1 MWVHES
7 LHVFLKIKGVVE
19 CICILLYSNL
29 KPGYLTNIN
38 KSKYNLEVVVFF
50 FFLAIHTT
58 LLYCTSGFCLDTNG
72 IKSYCLKP
80 GLLHLVIFH
89 GGLIRF
95 VYSLPLNTQQC
106 GGLSSMV
113 LAL

>member
-1 MWVHES
+1 MWVRES
-7 LHVFLKIKGVVE
+7 LHDLLKMKGVVE

-38 KSKYNLEVVVFF
+38 KSKYNLEVFF
-50 FFLAIHTT
+50 FFFSHTT

-95 VYSLPLNTQQC
+95 VYSLPSNTQQC

>member
-7 LHVFLKIKGVVE
+7 LHVFLKMKGVVE
-19 CICILLYSNL
+19 CTCILLYGNL

-38 KSKYNLEVVVFF
+38 KSKYNWRLFF
-50 FFLAIHTT
+50 FFFSRTT

>member
-38 KSKYNLEVVVFF
+38 KSKYNLEVVGFF
-50 FFLAIHTT
+50 FF
-58 LLYCTSGFCLDTNG
+58 
-72 IKSYCLKP
+72 
-80 GLLHLVIFH
+80 
-89 GGLIRF
+89 
-95 VYSLPLNTQQC
+95 
-106 GGLSSMV
+106 
-113 LAL
+113 